1 MTTPSRPARAKG
13 NASKA
18 PRDAAVSL
26 DHGALLDAMRALLE
40 PLAALAVA
48 RGVPYAAVDEIVK
61 RAFVDA
67 ARAAQPDAAGAR
79 LVSRISTATGLNRR
93 EVTRLGKPEAVREAP
108 KRSHATQV
116 FTRWVAE
123 AGSRAGLRTLPRQG
137 PAPSFESL
145 ARSVTNDVHP
155 RSLLDELCR
164 LGLAQ
169 VDGDTVQLTHE
180 SFVPK
185 DDRDRMLG
193 FLGANVGD
201 HLRAAVGNV
210 LSTEPLHLEQAMFA
224 DELSRDSMEEI
235 DAFVRTQWKALIAA
249 TVPRV
254 NQQIEADR
262 AGDRPGDQR
271 VRIGMYMYS
280 TKMIDVPNDA
290 PSADAPAP
298 AFAPAAEPKRPARRG
313 R

>member
-1 MTTPSRPARAKG
+1 MTTSKG
-13 NASKA
+13 KGQGSASKA
-18 PRDAAVSL
+18 PRDAAASL
-26 DHGALLDAMRALLE
+26 GHGALLEALRTLLE
-40 PLAALAVA
+40 PIAALAVA
-48 RGVPYAAVDEIVK
+48 RGVPYAEVDEIVK

-67 ARAAQPDAAGAR
+67 ARAAQPDDAGSR

-93 EVTRLGKPEAVREAP
+93 EVTRLSTAEAAREAP
-108 KRSHATQV
+108 KRSSATQV

-123 AGSRAGLRTLPRQG
+123 AGARPSLRTLARQG
-137 PAPSFESL
+137 PAPSFEAL

-164 LGLAQ
+164 LGLAR
-169 VDGDTVQLTHE
+169 VDSAEGDTVQLVHE

-185 DDRDRMLG
+185 DDRERMFG

-210 LSTEPLHLEQAMFA
+210 MSSEPVHLEQAMFA
-224 DELSRDSMEEI
+224 DELSRESMEAI
-235 DAFVRTQWKALIAA
+235 DTFVRTQWKALMAA

-254 NQQIEADR
+254 NQQIEADNTKNR
-262 AGDRPGDQR
+262 QRDQR

-280 TKMIDVPNDA
+280 TTMSDA
-290 PSADAPAP
+290 PTEPPTEVPTDAPKKSSP
-298 AFAPAAEPKRPARRG
+298 RR